1 MAQHEIETPGSGQM
15 TEDPRGDETR
25 DRRGR
30 LLLVAPLLVAAVLFL
45 PSIGERIIS
54 LEDEARYALKARN
67 MLETGDW
74 LIPRVDGEVLMQK
87 SPLFMWAIAALSLP
101 GRKVTELTAM
111 LPSALSAIGGVGATL
126 ILGRRMFGPRAGLL
140 AAFSLVTTFGYYWH
154 ARLVL
159 ADMMVTFF
167 IVAGAAAFWTSIVD
181 GQARRGPLVL
191 FWVCLGLA
199 LSAKGPA
206 GLMPI
211 LPFAAF
217 LVTERGWWRGVR
229 ELRPLMGA
237 AILVLVSAPWALA
250 FALQGEKSY
259 VQSVLVGDYLGPRRG
274 GWARPSEL
282 FFALGPVGIGF
293 LPWTLFLPAAVRE
306 GWWRAKSTDIGRR
319 FRFLAFWVL
328 AYVIVITLMPHKR
341 DRYLLP
347 VLPALALMVG
357 WLWDR
362 WITHTPPR
370 SLRIYGWVCGGLAIA
385 LAAAGLLPLPVSPE
399 LAALIPLVLWQK
411 LLLVGLLL
419 GAAVAVVM
427 AARAGRPLAIF
438 AVVCVSTM
446 LVLAYETRVFVV
458 GHNRAYDVKALSG
471 RLVSRVGPRD
481 QLVTYQLGSLALEFY
496 TGRTIRELQDHRSL
510 APLLAAGRPLYVIVH
525 ERRWP
530 ELRDGS
536 GRMWTVVDRQQF
548 GNGWWL
554 VTIPAERP

>member
-1 MAQHEIETPGSGQM
+1 M
-15 TEDPRGDETR
+15 TKDSRGDETR

-30 LLLVAPLLVAAVLFL
+30 LLLVVPLLVAAVLFL
-45 PSIGERIIS
+45 PSIGERVIS

-87 SPLFMWAIAALSLP
+87 SPLFMWTIAALSLP
-101 GRKVTELTAM
+101 GRKVTELTAA
-111 LPSALSAIGGVGATL
+111 LPSALSAIGGVAVTL
-126 ILGRRMFGPRAGLL
+126 LLGRRMFGPRAGLL
-140 AAFSLVTTFGYYWH
+140 AALSLATTFGYYWH

-159 ADMMVTFF
+159 ADMMMTFF
-167 IVAGAAAFWTSIVD
+167 IVAGAAAFWASIGD
-181 GQARRGPLVL
+181 GPARRGPLVV
-191 FWVCLGLA
+191 FWMCLGLA

-206 GLMPI
+206 GLLPI

-217 LVTERGWWRGVR
+217 LVVEHGWRGLR
-229 ELRPLMGA
+229 ELRPLMGV
-237 AILVLVSAPWALA
+237 AILALVSAPWALA

-259 VQSVLVGDYLGPRRG
+259 VQSVLVGDYVGPHRE
-274 GWARPSEL
+274 GWARASEL
-282 FFALGPVGIGF
+282 SFALGP
-293 LPWTLFLPAAVRE
+293 
-306 GWWRAKSTDIGRR
+306 
-319 FRFLAFWVL
+319 
-328 AYVIVITLMPHKR
+328 MPHKR

-357 WLWDR
+357 WLWDQ
-362 WITHTPPR
+362 WITHAPPQT
-370 SLRIYGWVCGGLAIA
+370 LRIYSWVWGGLAGA
-385 LAAAGLLPLPVSPE
+385 LAAAVLLPLPVSPE
-399 LAALIPLVLWQK
+399 IAALIPLVLWQK

-427 AARAGRPLAIF
+427 AARDGRPLAIF

-458 GHNRAYDVKALSG
+458 GHNRAYGVKALSG

-481 QLVTYQLGSLALEFY
+481 QLVTYQLGPLALEFY

-510 APLLAAGRPLYVIVH
+510 APLLAAGRTLYVIVH
-525 ERRWP
+525 ERSWP
-530 ELRDGS
+530 GLRDGS
-536 GRMWTVVDRQQF
+536 GRTWTVVDRQQF

>member
-1 MAQHEIETPGSGQM
+1 M
-15 TEDPRGDETR
+15 TEDSRGDETR

-30 LLLVAPLLVAAVLFL
+30 LLLVVPLLVAAVLFL
-45 PSIGERIIS
+45 PSIGERVIS

-101 GRKVTELTAM
+101 GRKVTELTAA
-111 LPSALSAIGGVGATL
+111 LPSALSAIGGVAATL
-126 ILGRRMFGPRAGLL
+126 LLGRRMFGPRAGLL
-140 AAFSLVTTFGYYWH
+140 AALSLATTFGYYWH

-159 ADMMVTFF
+159 ADMMMTFF
-167 IVAGAAAFWTSIVD
+167 IVAGAAAFWASIGD
-181 GQARRGPLVL
+181 GPARRGPLVV
-191 FWVCLGLA
+191 FWMCLGLA

-206 GLMPI
+206 GLLPI

-217 LVTERGWWRGVR
+217 LVVEHGWRGLR
-229 ELRPLMGA
+229 ELRPLMGV
-237 AILVLVSAPWALA
+237 AILALVSAPWALA

-259 VQSVLVGDYLGPRRG
+259 VQSVLVGDYVGPHRE
-274 GWARPSEL
+274 GWARASEL
-282 FFALGPVGIGF
+282 SFALGPVGIGF
-293 LPWTLFLPAAVRE
+293 LPWTLFLPAAVRQ
-306 GWWRAKSTDIGRR
+306 GWWRAERADIGRK

-357 WLWDR
+357 WLWDQ
-362 WITHTPPR
+362 WITHAPPQT
-370 SLRIYGWVCGGLAIA
+370 LRIYSWVWGGLAGA
-385 LAAAGLLPLPVSPE
+385 LAAAVLLPLPVSPE
-399 LAALIPLVLWQK
+399 IAALIPLVLWQK

-458 GHNRAYDVKALSG
+458 GHNRAYGVKALSG

-481 QLVTYQLGSLALEFY
+481 QLVTYQLGPLALEFY

-525 ERRWP
+525 ERSWP
-530 ELRDGS
+530 GLRDGS
-536 GRMWTVVDRQQF
+536 GRTWTVVDRQQF